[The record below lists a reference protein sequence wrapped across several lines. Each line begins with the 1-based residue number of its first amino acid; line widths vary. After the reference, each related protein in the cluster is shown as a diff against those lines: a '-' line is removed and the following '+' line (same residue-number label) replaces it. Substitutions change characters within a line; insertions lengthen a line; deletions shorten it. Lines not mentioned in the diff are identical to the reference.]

1 MFLMKH
7 LSSFGAI
14 PDILNRESIFLDS
27 DGFRLKTCRNDGTV
41 FDLSPSLFTPYY
53 LLNSEDQKFP
63 NTPPSFFLITRD
75 PLGMTVAV

>member
-7 LSSFGAI
+7 LPSFCVI

-27 DGFRLKTCRNDGTV
+27 DGFRLKTCRNDGMV
-41 FDLSPSLFTPYY
+41 SDLSPLLFTPHY

-63 NTPPSFFLITRD
+63 NTLPLFFSID
-75 PLGMTVAV
+75 KEPLGMTVAL